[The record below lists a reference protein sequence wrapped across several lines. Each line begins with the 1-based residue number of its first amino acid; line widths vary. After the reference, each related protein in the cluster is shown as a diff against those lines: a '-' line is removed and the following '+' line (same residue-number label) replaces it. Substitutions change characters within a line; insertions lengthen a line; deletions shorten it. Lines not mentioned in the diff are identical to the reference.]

1 MRFLGNKYVI
11 VETAKSV
18 YILDSKTDT
27 SFRIS
32 EQVGLSQNPPK
43 DTTKGQKKKKKRKM
57 SKRSLELEV
66 YKL

>member
-27 SFRIS
+27 SFRIN

-43 DTTKGQKKKKKRKM
+43 DTTKGQKKKKRKM

-66 YKL
+66 